1 MEKGGILALIHPAVA
16 ERPYACGVADD
27 LDQWPRAG
35 QVLLAELAAARG
47 RIALLAADTS
57 SDADWL
63 VGRLRDDLHL
73 TVAQLG
79 QAVADRKEPPAT
91 EEISQACGNA
101 TVISDIDLL
110 FWPALPTRALP
121 FLTARARRVPTI
133 AVWPGK
139 IAGGRATYS
148 ALGRPDY
155 TDVALR
161 NVVVLRP
168 RATKFPDEVPF
179 RIERILP

>member
-1 MEKGGILALIHPAVA
+1 MEKRGLVTLSHPAVA
-16 ERPYACGVADD
+16 EQFYAWGVADD
-27 LDQWPRAG
+27 VDQWPRAG
-35 QVLLAELAAARG
+35 RELLAELAAARG
-47 RIALLAADTS
+47 RVALLAADTV
-57 SDADWL
+57 SDAEWL

-73 TVAQLG
+73 TAAQLG
-79 QAVADRKEPPAT
+79 QALADRKEPPTT
-91 EEISQACGNA
+91 EGISQACGGA
-101 TVISDIDLL
+101 TLISDIDLL
-110 FWPALPTRALP
+110 FWPALPTSALP

-139 IAGGRATYS
+139 IADGRAIYS

-155 TDVALR
+155 TDIALR

-168 RATKFPDEVPF
+168 RATSFPDEVPF